1 MVKNTPS
8 SSLRNSY
15 ISLPP
20 PTSEA
25 TARIAALEAQVA
37 EFARAK
43 REIEERAAAM
53 GPPPLMTELKRGKE
67 KEGER
72 GLGDYCSSRGP
83 VKTEDESAE
92 EAVATKLA
100 DWVKVQDAKDKAEKE
115 KIKEAEE
122 KELAAWAFFESERLR
137 AVKDAAW
144 QAGIIEEKE
153 SYMDGAKVREMAT
166 TEQIEKCRAHRDY
179 LHLENECTT
188 QWLEEMYQE
197 EAAEAAANV
206 WSKALGKGERIPT
219 RFETARQMIK
229 ENQAMIDKLDKDLK
243 ERAGEI
249 SNENNGDILSDAE
262 LDVLEKIQKAI
273 EKETENEKPA
283 TDDYEAS
290 QYTAADESTKR
301 RLMLPSR
308 EPTGQSHAKKRFLE
322 RKVMHEQMPYPRF
335 TYKRA
340 GTATESSSA
349 ADTESTLSARNE
361 MLEQTNASQTTD
373 DSLWSP
379 QLHYKM
385 VGGTTY
391 KPAAFTGAHFA
402 ETAAARAGKN
412 QAPRGYWAFG
422 KDAVPES
429 SDSPS
434 VIYKRADGTET
445 AKMVP
450 STFMVGT
457 SDSQLKSPFNG
468 HTQKTK
474 IDLHRR
480 PVSGMRL
487 DTTKDLQQKSLFE
500 GYSQETMK
508 SSPLGLGKK
517 GEKSLF
523 EKFTDELE
531 ARKRKG
537 EGSSLIAKGL
547 VKEKERE
554 LEEFAIKD
562 PAAYTKPFCDFL
574 TENPTVFHAVAHF
587 EERLGKAGF
596 VKVGLY
602 TLCWMITNDTAFGT
616 KNVGWSSQRR
626 QILCES

>member
-43 REIEERAAAM
+43 KEIEERAAAM
-53 GPPPLMTELKRGKE
+53 GPPPLMAELKREKK

-72 GLGDYCSSRGP
+72 VLGDSGSTRGP
-83 VKTEDESAE
+83 VKTEDKSTE

-153 SYMDGAKVREMAT
+153 SYMDGAKAREMAT

-179 LHLENECTT
+179 LQLENECTT
-188 QWLEEMYQE
+188 QWLEEMYE
-197 EAAEAAANV
+197 VEAAEAAANV
-206 WSKALGKGERIPT
+206 WSMALGEGERILT
-219 RFETARQMIK
+219 RFETARRMIK
-229 ENQAMIDKLDKDLK
+229 ENQAMIDKLDKELK
-243 ERAGEI
+243 ERAREI
-249 SNENNGDILSDAE
+249 RNENNGDILSDAE
-262 LDVLEKIQKAI
+262 LDVLEKFQKAI
-273 EKETENEKPA
+273 EKETENEKPVM
-283 TDDYEAS
+283 DD
-290 QYTAADESTKR
+290 
-301 RLMLPSR
+301 
-308 EPTGQSHAKKRFLE
+308 
-322 RKVMHEQMPYPRF
+322 HE
-335 TYKRA
+335 A
-340 GTATESSSA
+340 GTAPESSSV

-379 QLHYKM
+379 QLNYKRAE
-385 VGGTTY
+385 GTTY
-391 KPAAFTGAHFA
+391 KAAAFTGAHFA

-445 AKMVP
+445 ARMVP
-450 STFMVGT
+450 STSMAMPAGT

-468 HTQKTK
+468 HAQKTK

-587 EERLGKAGF
+587 EERLEKAGF

-602 TLCWMITNDTAFGT
+602 TLC
-616 KNVGWSSQRR
+616 
-626 QILCES
+626 